1 MEYQLIAPNIPLN
14 AEISAV
20 ERVLTNRGIDIHEI
34 QHYLNTTD
42 NDILN
47 PSLIANIHEG
57 AKMLIKHI
65 AANNKVFVQ
74 VDSDCD
80 GYTSAATLINY
91 LNMLFPSF
99 TQNNIIYRI
108 HKGKEHGIISDTV
121 PADVK
126 LVIAPDSSSNDYEEH
141 KNLKNKGI
149 DVLVIDHH
157 EADKVSADACI
168 INNQLCDY
176 PTKSLSGVGMVYK
189 FCSYIDTL
197 LNVDHA
203 ENFVDLVALGMIAD
217 MMDMRDFETKHII
230 SLGLQNIRNP
240 FFRAMVDKQAFS
252 LKGENTP
259 MGIAFYVAPYVNAT
273 IRMGTHPEKITLFES
288 MLDFRGYER
297 IPSTKRGGRGQMEM
311 RVEQAVRNC
320 TNIKNRQTKARDA
333 ALETIEN
340 IIAEKNLLDNKIL
353 VIQLDESMAVE
364 KTLTGLI
371 ANQLMAKYQR
381 PVLLLNK
388 TYYDMTLYDIATG
401 NKVLDVGSAV
411 SWEGSGR
418 GYDKSKFDNLREF
431 LNDSN
436 LVLYAEGHANAL
448 GVGIA
453 DIHFNEFIDY
463 SNKALES
470 FDFTPCYK
478 VDFIFNANNFNGK
491 DILDI
496 AELKSIWGQGI
507 DEPYIAIENIKISK
521 NNITLMGLE
530 KGKPTLRITLPNKTT
545 LIKFKSSQEE
555 YDSLC
560 ASECVTINV
569 VGKCE
574 ANVYGGTTTPQV
586 FIEDYEITQQL
597 SYYF

>member
-1 MEYQLIAPNIPLN
+1 MEYQLITPSIPLN
-14 AEISAV
+14 AEVSAV
-20 ERVLTNRGIDIHEI
+20 ERVLSNRGIPLNEI
-34 QHYLNTTD
+34 KHYLNTTD
-42 NDILN
+42 ADILP
-47 PSLIANIHEG
+47 PSAIANMREG
-57 AKMLIKHI
+57 AMMLVKHI
-65 AANNKVFVQ
+65 SNNDKVFIQ

-91 LNMLFPSF
+91 LNCLFPSF

-108 HKGKEHGIISDTV
+108 HKGKEHGLIVDTI
-121 PADVK
+121 PADVS
-126 LVIAPDSSSNDYEEH
+126 LVIAPDSSSNDYEQH
-141 KNLKNKGI
+141 KELREKGI

-157 EADKVSADACI
+157 EADKISENACI

-189 FCSYIDTL
+189 FCQYIDEL
-197 LNVDHA
+197 LNADYA

-217 MMDMRDFETKHII
+217 MMDMRDFETKHIT
-230 SLGLQNIRNP
+230 SLGLSNIRNP

-259 MGIAFYVAPYVNAT
+259 MGIAFFVAPYVNAT
-273 IRMGTHPEKITLFES
+273 IRMGTHSEKITLFES

-320 TNIKNRQTKARDA
+320 TNIKNRQTKARDS
-333 ALETIEN
+333 ALETIEG
-340 IIAEKNLLDNKIL
+340 IIKKNNLLDNKIL
-353 VIQLDESMAVE
+353 VIQLDQTMAVE

-388 TYYDMTLYDIATG
+388 VVSDDGVI
-401 NKVLDVGSAV
+401 

-431 LNDSN
+431 LGQSGQ
-436 LVLYAEGHANAL
+436 VMYAEGHANAL

-453 DIHFNEFIDY
+453 DITFDSFINY
-463 SNKALES
+463 SNEALAE

-478 VDFIFNANNFNGK
+478 VDFIFNANNFNGQ

-496 AELKSIWGQGI
+496 AELKSIWAQGI
-507 DEPYIAIENIKISK
+507 DEPYIAIEDIKVSKGNIM
-521 NNITLMGLE
+521 LMGLE
-530 KGKPTLRITLPNKTT
+530 KGKPTLRIVLPNKTS

-555 YDSLC
+555 YDRLC

-574 ANVYGGTTTPQV
+574 ANYYGGTVTPQLIV
-586 FIEDYEITQQL
+586 EDYEITEEM
-597 SYYF
+597 SWYF

>member
-1 MEYQLIAPNIPLN
+1 MEYQLMTPSIPLN
-14 AEISAV
+14 IEITAV
-20 ERVLTNRGIDIHEI
+20 ERVLTNRGMPLNEI
-34 QHYLNTTD
+34 NHYLNTTD
-42 NDILN
+42 KDILP
-47 PSLIANIHEG
+47 PSTIMNMHEG

-65 AANNKVFVQ
+65 AANNKIFVQ

-91 LNMLFPSF
+91 LNCLFPSF

-108 HKGKEHGIISDTV
+108 HKGKEHGIIPTTI
-121 PADVK
+121 PAEVK
-126 LVIAPDSSSNDYEEH
+126 LVIAPDSSSNDYEQH
-141 KNLKNKGI
+141 KELKEKGI

-157 EADKVSADACI
+157 EADKISQDACI
-168 INNQLCDY
+168 INNQLCEY

-189 FCSYIDTL
+189 FCQYIDEL
-197 LNVDHA
+197 LNVDYA
-203 ENFVDLVALGMIAD
+203 ENFVDLAALGIIAD

-230 SLGLQNIRNP
+230 SLGLSNIRNP

-273 IRMGTHPEKITLFES
+273 IRMGTHGEKITLFES

-340 IIAEKNLLDNKIL
+340 IIVEKNLLDNKIL
-353 VIQLDESMAVE
+353 VIKLDESMAVE

-388 TYYDMTLYDIATG
+388 VITDG
-401 NKVLDVGSAV
+401 VV

-431 LNDSN
+431 LNYSS
-436 LVLYAEGHANAL
+436 LVMYAEGHANAL
-448 GVGIA
+448 GVGIE
-453 DIHFNEFIDY
+453 DTSFDKFISY
-463 SNKALES
+463 SNEELAA

-507 DEPYIAIENIKISK
+507 DEPYVAIEDIKISK
-521 NNITLMGLE
+521 NNIALMGLE

-574 ANVYGGTTTPQV
+574 ANEYGGTTTPQI

>member
-1 MEYQLIAPNIPLN
+1 MEYQLITPSIPLN

-20 ERVLTNRGIDIHEI
+20 ERVLSNRGIPLNEI
-34 QHYLNTTD
+34 KHYLNTTD
-42 NDILN
+42 ADILP
-47 PSLIANIHEG
+47 PSKIANMKEG
-57 AKMLIKHI
+57 AMMLVRHI
-65 AANNKVFVQ
+65 SNNDKVFIQ

-80 GYTSAATLINY
+80 GYTSAAALINY
-91 LNMLFPSF
+91 LNCLFPSL

-108 HKGKEHGIISDTV
+108 HKGKEHGLIVDTI

-126 LVIAPDSSSNDYEEH
+126 LVIAPDSSSNDYEQH
-141 KNLKNKGI
+141 KELRNKGI

-157 EADKVSADACI
+157 EADQISENACI

-189 FCSYIDTL
+189 FCQYIDEL
-197 LNVDHA
+197 LNVDFA
-203 ENFVDLVALGMIAD
+203 ENFVDLAALGMIAD
-217 MMDMRDFETKHII
+217 MMDMRDFETKHITT
-230 SLGLQNIRNP
+230 LGLANVRNP

-259 MGIAFYVAPYVNAT
+259 IGIAFFIAPYINAT
-273 IRMGTHPEKITLFES
+273 IRMGTHQEKITLFES

-297 IPSTKRGGRGQMEM
+297 IPSTKRGGRGQMET

-320 TNIKNRQTKARDA
+320 TNIKNRQTKARDS
-333 ALETIEN
+333 ALETIEG
-340 IIAEKNLLDNKIL
+340 IIKDCNLLDNKIL
-353 VIQLDESMAVE
+353 VIQLDQSMAIE

-388 TYYDMTLYDIATG
+388 VVSDDGVI
-401 NKVLDVGSAV
+401 

-431 LNDSN
+431 LNQSN
-436 LVLYAEGHANAL
+436 LVMYAEGHANAL
-448 GVGIA
+448 GVGIY
-453 DIHFNEFIDY
+453 DIVFDSFIDY
-463 SNKALES
+463 SNEALAA

-496 AELKSIWGQGI
+496 AELKPIWGQNI
-507 DEPYIAIENIKISK
+507 DECKVALEDVKVSK

-530 KGKPTLRITLPNKTT
+530 KGKPTLRIVLPNKTS

-555 YDSLC
+555 YDRLT

-569 VGKCE
+569 VGTCE
-574 ANVYGGTTTPQV
+574 ANYYNGSVTPQILV
-586 FIEDYEITQQL
+586 EDYEIKEEL
-597 SYYF
+597 SWYF

>member
-1 MEYQLIAPNIPLN
+1 MEYQLMTPSIPLN
-14 AEISAV
+14 IEITAV
-20 ERVLTNRGIDIHEI
+20 ERVLTNRGIPLNEI
-34 QHYLNTTD
+34 NHYLNTTD
-42 NDILN
+42 KDILP
-47 PSLIANIHEG
+47 PSTIMNMHEG

-65 AANNKVFVQ
+65 AANNKIFVQ

-91 LNMLFPSF
+91 LNCLFPSF

-108 HKGKEHGIISDTV
+108 HKGKEHGIIPTTI
-121 PADVK
+121 PAEVK
-126 LVIAPDSSSNDYEEH
+126 LVIAPDSSSNDYEQH
-141 KNLKNKGI
+141 KELKEKGI

-157 EADKVSADACI
+157 EADKISENACI
-168 INNQLCDY
+168 INNQLCEY

-189 FCSYIDTL
+189 FCQYIDEL
-197 LNVDHA
+197 LNVDYA
-203 ENFVDLVALGMIAD
+203 ENFVDLAALGMIAD

-230 SLGLQNIRNP
+230 SLGLSNIRNP

-273 IRMGTHPEKITLFES
+273 IRMGTHGEKITLFES

-353 VIQLDESMAVE
+353 VIKLNESMAVE

-388 TYYDMTLYDIATG
+388 VITDG
-401 NKVLDVGSAV
+401 VV

-431 LNDSN
+431 LNYSS
-436 LVLYAEGHANAL
+436 LVMYAEGHANAL
-448 GVGIA
+448 GVGIEDTA
-453 DIHFNEFIDY
+453 FDKFIAY
-463 SNKALES
+463 SNEELAA

-507 DEPYIAIENIKISK
+507 DEPYVAIEDIKISK
-521 NNITLMGLE
+521 NNIALMGLE

-574 ANVYGGTTTPQV
+574 ANEYGGTTTPQI

>member
-1 MEYQLIAPNIPLN
+1 
-14 AEISAV
+14 
-20 ERVLTNRGIDIHEI
+20 
-34 QHYLNTTD
+34 
-42 NDILN
+42 
-47 PSLIANIHEG
+47 
-57 AKMLIKHI
+57 
-65 AANNKVFVQ
+65 
-74 VDSDCD
+74 
-80 GYTSAATLINY
+80 
-91 LNMLFPSF
+91 
-99 TQNNIIYRI
+99 
-108 HKGKEHGIISDTV
+108 
-121 PADVK
+121 
-126 LVIAPDSSSNDYEEH
+126 
-141 KNLKNKGI
+141 
-149 DVLVIDHH
+149 
-157 EADKVSADACI
+157 
-168 INNQLCDY
+168 
-176 PTKSLSGVGMVYK
+176 
-189 FCSYIDTL
+189 
-197 LNVDHA
+197 
-203 ENFVDLVALGMIAD
+203 
-217 MMDMRDFETKHII
+217 
-230 SLGLQNIRNP
+230 
-240 FFRAMVDKQAFS
+240 
-252 LKGENTP
+252 
-259 MGIAFYVAPYVNAT
+259 
-273 IRMGTHPEKITLFES
+273 
-288 MLDFRGYER
+288 
-297 IPSTKRGGRGQMEM
+297 M

-320 TNIKNRQTKARDA
+320 TNIKNRQTKARDS

-340 IIAEKNLLDNKIL
+340 IIAKNNLLDNKIL
-353 VIQLDESMAVE
+353 VIKLDESMAVE

-388 TYYDMTLYDIATG
+388 TYYDMTLYDMHTD
-401 NKVLDVGSAV
+401 NKVLDVGTAI

-431 LNDSN
+431 LNESN

-507 DEPYIAIENIKISK
+507 DEPYVAIENIKISK

-530 KGKPTLRITLPNKTT
+530 KGKPTLRITLPNKTS

-555 YDSLC
+555 YDSLS

-574 ANVYGGTTTPQV
+574 ANEYGGTVTPQIIV
-586 FIEDYEITQQL
+586 EDYEITQQL

>member
-1 MEYQLIAPNIPLN
+1 MEYQLLTPSIPLN
-14 AEISAV
+14 AEITAV
-20 ERVLTNRGIDIHEI
+20 ERVLSNRGIPLPEI
-34 QHYLNTTD
+34 SHYLNTTD
-42 NDILN
+42 EDILD
-47 PSLIANIHEG
+47 PKLIANMEIG
-57 AKMLIKHI
+57 VKMLINHI
-65 AANNKVFVQ
+65 AANDKIFIQ
-74 VDSDCD
+74 IDSDCD
-80 GYTSAATLINY
+80 GYTSAALLINY
-91 LNMLFPSF
+91 LNRLFPSF

-108 HKGKEHGIISDTV
+108 HKGKEHGLIPDTI

-126 LVIAPDSSSNDYEEH
+126 MVIAPDSSSNDYDEH
-141 KNLKNKGI
+141 KKLKEKGI

-157 EADKVSADACI
+157 ETDRISPNACI

-189 FCSYIDTL
+189 FCCYIDQL
-197 LNVDHA
+197 LNVDYA
-203 ENFVDLVALGMIAD
+203 EDYTDLAALGMIAD
-217 MMDMRDFETKHII
+217 MMDMRDCETKHITT
-230 SLGLQNIRNP
+230 LGLANVRNP
-240 FFRAMVDKQAFS
+240 FFRAMVEKQAFS

-273 IRMGTHPEKITLFES
+273 IRMGTHAEKLILFES

-297 IPSTKRGGRGQMEM
+297 ITSTKRGSRGELEM
-311 RVEQAVRNC
+311 RVDQAVRNC
-320 TNIKNRQTKARDA
+320 TNIKNRQTRARDA
-333 ALETIEN
+333 ALESIERL
-340 IIAEKNLLDNKIL
+340 IADENLLDNKIL
-353 VIQLDESMAVE
+353 VIKLDEKLAVE

-388 TYYDMTLYDIATG
+388 TYYDMSLYSTDLQPLASGT
-401 NKVLDVGSAV
+401 AV

-431 LNDSN
+431 LNESN

-453 DIHFNEFIDY
+453 DMNFNEFINY
-463 SNKALES
+463 SNDKLAA

-478 VDFIFNANNFNGK
+478 VDFIFNANNFNSN
-491 DILDI
+491 DILEI
-496 AELKSIWGQGI
+496 AKLKPYWGQGI
-507 DEPYIAIENIKISK
+507 DEAYVALENVKISK

-530 KGKPTLRITLPNKTT
+530 KGKPTLKITLPNKTS

-555 YDSLC
+555 YDRLT

-569 VGKCE
+569 VGTCE
-574 ANVYGGTTTPQV
+574 ANYFGGTVLPQILV
-586 FIEDYEITQQL
+586 EDYEIVNEV
-597 SYYF
+597 SWYF